1 MHLNP
6 EWKIA
11 LSFILA
17 GLAIWFLTR
26 VDEEARRNVELRRH
40 LWEGKSTYEKEFE
53 KYRKGVRWVCVILLI
68 LALVIAAF
76 SAIPLFR
83 WG

>member
-1 MHLNP
+1 MGLNP

-11 LSFILA
+11 LSLILA

-26 VDEEARRNVELRRH
+26 VDEVARRNVELRRH

-53 KYRKGVRWVCVILLI
+53 KYRKGVRWVCMIWLI
-68 LALVIAAF
+68 LCLVTAVF
-76 SAIPLFR
+76 SAMALFR
-83 WG
+83 